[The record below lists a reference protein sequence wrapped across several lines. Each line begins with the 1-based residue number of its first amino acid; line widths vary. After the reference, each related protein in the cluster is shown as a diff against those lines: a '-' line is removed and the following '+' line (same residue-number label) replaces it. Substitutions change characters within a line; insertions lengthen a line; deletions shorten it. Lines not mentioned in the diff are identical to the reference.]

1 MIKIILVIAAHPD
14 DEVLGCGAS
23 MAKWGSQGH
32 QVHVLILAE
41 GATSRSVMIS
51 RQEHDEE
58 LSALG
63 KAAHKAGEILGVASV
78 TLMEFPDNRMDSID
92 RLEIVK
98 AIETVIQRYS
108 PHTVVTHHS
117 GDVNIDH
124 RLTHEA
130 VFTAC
135 RPQPTNPV
143 KRLLAFEVPSSTEWT
158 PSGSLPPFTPQH
170 FEDISKTL
178 PLKLQALKVY
188 NTEMRNWPHP
198 RSMQA
203 VEHLAR
209 WRGATVGCE
218 AAEAYM
224 VMRNVD

>member
-1 MIKIILVIAAHPD
+1 MTKIILVIAAHPD

-23 MAKWGSQGH
+23 MAKWGSQGD

-41 GATSRSVMIS
+41 GATSRSVMRS
-51 RQEHDEE
+51 RQEHVEE

-63 KAAHKAGEILGVASV
+63 KAAQKAGEILGVASV
-78 TLMEFPDNRMDSID
+78 TLMEFPDNRMDSVD

-98 AIETVIQRYS
+98 AIENFVERYR
-108 PHTVVTHHS
+108 PHTVVTHHA

-178 PLKLQALKVY
+178 PHKLRALDEY
-188 NTEMRNWPHP
+188 NSEMRSWPHP
-198 RSMQA
+198 RSFQA

-209 WRGATVGCE
+209 LRGASVGCE

-224 VMRNVD
+224 VMRSID

>member
-1 MIKIILVIAAHPD
+1 MNLLIIAAHPD

-23 MAKWGSQGH
+23 IAKWSSQGH

-41 GATSRSVMIS
+41 GATSRLVMRN
-51 RQEHDEE
+51 RQEHAEE
-58 LSALG
+58 ISVLR
-63 KAAHKAGEILGVASV
+63 KAAQKAGEILGVASV
-78 TLMEFPDNRMDSID
+78 TLMEFPDNRMDSVD
-92 RLEIVK
+92 RLEIIK
-98 AIETVIQRYS
+98 AIETEVERYC

-124 RLTHEA
+124 RLIHEA

-135 RPQPTNPV
+135 RPQPINPV

-158 PSGSLPPFTPQH
+158 PSGSLPPFTPHH
-170 FEDISKTL
+170 FEDVTKTL
-178 PLKLQALKVY
+178 QLKLQALEIYKS
-188 NTEMRNWPHP
+188 EMHSWPHP
-198 RSMQA
+198 RSVKA

-224 VMRNVD
+224 VMRSVD